1 MPIDVLGESGSNAQ
15 PVIWTVPSPPLT
27 ASRLNLGCW
36 FEAGYWGSPNPIII
50 VDDPT
55 LLDVGLNVD
64 KLYVTLTT
72 FYLYFLLLL

>member
-50 VDDPT
+50 VDDLT

-64 KLYVTLTT
+64 KLYVNYICL
-72 FYLYFLLLL
+72 FDYLFISS